1 MKMSLKF
8 VGIQK
13 CLGWATGRVV
23 IMNLE
28 VAHDNCRSWVK
39 KSFVNQDIKT
49 TVNEEGNLGG
59 QLMTKI
65 RTRR

>member
-1 MKMSLKF
+1 
-8 VGIQK
+8 
-13 CLGWATGRVV
+13 
-23 IMNLE
+23 MNLE

>member
-13 CLGWATGRVV
+13 CLGWA
-23 IMNLE
+23 IE